1 MLTLYIVC
9 AVLGGGLMLLSALG
23 GVLHAD
29 LGGGHGADLDAGH
42 EIDFGS
48 DIASTDADHSFDI
61 SGHDLDAGFG
71 AGDFWLA
78 IVSVRFLTYFV
89 GIFGIFGLALTFLT
103 DIAATMVTV
112 YSLIFAFVLGYGGA
126 LLFRYLKVEGE
137 TSGVTENDY
146 VGALGKTVVKVL
158 PLQPGKVRVSIKGDT
173 LDLIA
178 LSEGE
183 KEIAAGEE
191 IVVVGLEGDKV
202 RVAPK
207 GDYLD

>member
-9 AVLGGGLMLLSALG
+9 AVVGGGLMLLSALG
-23 GVLHAD
+23 GVLHGD
-29 LGGGHGADLDAGH
+29 LGGGHEVEVDTGH
-42 EIDFGS
+42 EIDFQH
-48 DIASTDADHSFDI
+48 DIAATDVDHPSIDI
-61 SGHDLDAGFG
+61 AGSHDVGWE

-78 IVSVRFLTYFV
+78 FVSMRFLTYFV
-89 GIFGIFGLALTFLT
+89 GIFGIFGLVLTWFSELGPTSVALFSAL
-103 DIAATMVTV
+103 V
-112 YSLIFAFVLGYGGA
+112 AFVLGYGGS

-137 TSGVTENDY
+137 TSGVTEHDY
-146 VGALGKTVVKVL
+146 VGVLGRTLVGIR
-158 PLQPGKVRVSIKGDT
+158 PSQPGKVRVSIKGDT

-191 IVVVGLEGDKV
+191 IVVVGLEGDRV